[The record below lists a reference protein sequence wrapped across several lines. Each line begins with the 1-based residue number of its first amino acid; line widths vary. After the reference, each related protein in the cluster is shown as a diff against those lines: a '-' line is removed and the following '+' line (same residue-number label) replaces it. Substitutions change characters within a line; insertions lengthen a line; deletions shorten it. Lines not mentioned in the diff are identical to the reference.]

1 MKKITKLFKN
11 IRFNFKKKIGLD
23 NLNFEDYSLD
33 QLFNYFGTDKG
44 THVKNPYSDDS
55 NEILGHGFAKYY
67 EKKLKKLKKKTFNIL
82 EIGTWEGASTAS
94 FSLYFPKSFV
104 YGIDRNYRF
113 KYKSKNIKFLNCNI
127 KNKSDLKEF
136 ERKFKNK
143 KFQVII
149 DDGSHLLND
158 MIFSLKFF
166 FKYLD
171 KKGIYVIEDFNAP
184 VYFKE
189 LNDGKE
195 NELLIQE
202 ILKKIKKKQRFKSK
216 ILNNFDQDYLF
227 KNISN
232 IKYYKGKTNIS
243 DIAFLSK

>member
-1 MKKITKLFKN
+1 
-11 IRFNFKKKIGLD
+11 LD
-23 NLNFEDYSLD
+23 NLSFDHYSLN
-33 QLFNYFGTDKG
+33 QFFNYFGTDKG
-44 THVKNPYSDDS
+44 THVNNPYSDDS
-55 NEILGHGFAKYY
+55 NEVLGHGFAKFY
-67 EKKLKKLKKKTFNIL
+67 EKKLKKLKKKTFNML

-232 IKYYKGKTNIS
+232 IEYYKGKTNIS

>member
-1 MKKITKLFKN
+1 MKKITKFFKN
-11 IRFNFKKKIGLD
+11 IKFSFKKKICLD
-23 NLNFEDYSLD
+23 NANFNDYTLD

-44 THVKNPYSDDS
+44 THVKNPYSKESD
-55 NEILGHGFAKYY
+55 EILGHGFAKFY
-67 EKKLKKLKKKTFNIL
+67 EKKLNQLKKKKFNML

-94 FSLYFPKSFV
+94 FSIYFPKSFI

-113 KYKSKNIKFLNCNI
+113 KYQSKNIKFLNCNI
-127 KNKSDLKEF
+127 KKNSDLKEF
-136 ERKFKNK
+136 ERKFKNT
-143 KFQVII
+143 KFDVII

-166 FKYLD
+166 FRYLD

-189 LNDGKE
+189 LNDGK
-195 NELLIQE
+195 NKELLIQDF
-202 ILKKIKKKQRFKSK
+202 LKKIKKKQKFKSN
-216 ILNNFDQDYLF
+216 ILNDTDQDFLF
-227 KNISN
+227 KNIS
-232 IKYYKGKTNIS
+232 KVEYFKGKTNIS

>member
-1 MKKITKLFKN
+1 MKKITKFFKN
-11 IRFNFKKKIGLD
+11 IRFNLKKKIGLD
-23 NLNFEDYSLD
+23 NLCFDDYSLD

-44 THVKNPYSDDS
+44 THVKDPYSKES
-55 NEILGHGFAKYY
+55 NEILGHGFAEFY
-67 EKKLKKLKKKTFNIL
+67 EKKLKKLKKKNFNIL

-94 FSLYFPKSFV
+94 FSIYFPKSFI

-113 KYKSKNIKFLNCNI
+113 KYQSKNIEFLNCNI
-127 KNKSDLKEF
+127 KKDSDLKEF
-136 ERKFKNK
+136 EKKFRNK
-143 KFQVII
+143 KFELII

-189 LNDGKE
+189 LNDSK
-195 NELLIQE
+195 NKELLFQE
-202 ILKKIKKKQRFKSK
+202 ILRKIKKKQKFKSK
-216 ILNNFDQDYLF
+216 ILDNSDQDYLF

-232 IKYYKGKTNIS
+232 VEYFKGKTEIS

>member
-1 MKKITKLFKN
+1 MGLQNFMKKNSI
-11 IRFNFKKKIGLD
+11 I
-23 NLNFEDYSLD
+23 
-33 QLFNYFGTDKG
+33 
-44 THVKNPYSDDS
+44 
-55 NEILGHGFAKYY
+55 
-67 EKKLKKLKKKTFNIL
+67 LKKKNFNIL

-94 FSLYFPKSFV
+94 FSLYFPKSFI

-127 KNKSDLKEF
+127 RKDSDLREF
-136 ERKFKNK
+136 ERKFRNK
-143 KFQVII
+143 KFEVII

-171 KKGIYVIEDFNAP
+171 KKGLYVIEDYNAP

-189 LNDGKE
+189 LNDAKDK
-195 NELLIQE
+195 ELLFQE
-202 ILKKIKKKQRFKSK
+202 ILGKIKKKQKFKSK
-216 ILNNFDQDYLF
+216 ILDDSDQDYLF

-232 IKYYKGKTNIS
+232 VEYYKGKTKIS

>member
-1 MKKITKLFKN
+1 MKKITKFFKN
-11 IRFNFKKKIGLD
+11 IRFNFKKKIDLD
-23 NLNFEDYSLD
+23 NLHIDNYSLD

-44 THVKNPYSDDS
+44 THVKNPYSEES
-55 NEILGHGFAKYY
+55 NEILGHGFAKFY
-67 EKKLKKLKKKTFNIL
+67 ELKLKKLKNNKINIL

-94 FSLYFPKSFV
+94 FSLYFPKSFI

-113 KYKSKNIKFLNCNI
+113 KYRSQNIKFLNCNI
-127 KNKSDLKEF
+127 KKNSDLKEF
-136 ERKFKNK
+136 EK
-143 KFQVII
+143 KFRNIKFGVII

-171 KKGIYVIEDFNAP
+171 KKGIYIIEDFNAP

-189 LNDGKE
+189 LNDGKK

-202 ILKKIKKKQRFKSK
+202 ILKKIKKKQKFKSM
-216 ILNNFDQDYLF
+216 ILDDFDQDYLF

-232 IKYYKGKTNIS
+232 VEYFKGKTKIS